1 MNSPDQS
8 DNIDE
13 TPFELAVSQSGVET
27 TGVVECGGV
36 NRQIE
41 KTFGRFFKNKM
52 NSRTK

>member
-13 TPFELAVSQSGVET
+13 TPFELAVSQSGVEM

-36 NRQIE
+36 NRRIE
-41 KTFGRFFKNKM
+41 KNIWTIFQKQNE
-52 NSRTK
+52 